1 MRGVPLVDDSCF
13 VNPARWRTAP
23 RARLRLDLQDG
34 LDLDHDAVWQRTHAD
49 RRTRM
54 APRFAEHLDH
64 EIGATVNDLG
74 MVAEI
79 RLGVDH
85 AEKLDHC
92 LDARKLADRRFGDRE
107 QLQAGEA
114 RRFVALLDG
123 SVLAEAPDHETA
135 VRALRPLA
143 GEEEE

>member
-1 MRGVPLVDDSCF
+1 M
-13 VNPARWRTAP
+13 T
-23 RARLRLDLQDG
+23 
-34 LDLDHDAVWQRTHAD
+34 
-49 RRTRM
+49 
-54 APRFAEHLDH
+54 PRFAEHLDH
-64 EIGATVNDLG
+64 EVGAAVDDLRMVPEFRLRVN
-74 MVAEI
+74 
-79 RLGVDH
+79 H

-114 RRFVALLDG
+114 RRFVTLLDG

-143 GEEEE
+143 GEEEEIARQ